1 MRFPFCNA
9 VLKLIRS
16 VRGNA
21 SHFFQTNSAFFRRY
35 LTRAKPDLSFV
46 AEKKIEMSF
55 SESVG
60 DRGSE
65 KIRSDKFFTFFLEPL
80 FLFPSSTPP
89 IGLEPKASG
98 DISRKAEQ
106 R

>member
-80 FLFPSSTPP
+80 FIFLNPAV
-89 IGLEPKASG
+89 ASILLSMSG
-98 DISRKAEQ
+98 RKMNAPHT
-106 R
+106 